1 MDKSKLHTI
10 LLILG
15 PMAMA
20 TGLYL
25 NRSAIHGKL
34 PDFLIGALMGFGIAL
49 SFGALI
55 LKIKARREA
64 KVSK

>member
-1 MDKSKLHTI
+1 MDRNKLHTI
-10 LLILG
+10 FLIIG
-15 PMAMA
+15 PIALA

-25 NRSAIHGKL
+25 NRNAMHGKV
-34 PDFLIGALMGFGIAL
+34 PDFLIGALMGFGIAV

-64 KVSK
+64 KLSK